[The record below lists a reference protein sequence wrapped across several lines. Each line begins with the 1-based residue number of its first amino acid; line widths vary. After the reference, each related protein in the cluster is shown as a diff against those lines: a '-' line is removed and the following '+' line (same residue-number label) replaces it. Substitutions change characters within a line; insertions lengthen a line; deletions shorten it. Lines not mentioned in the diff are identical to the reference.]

1 MSHEII
7 EGLDKVFSTE
17 KTWHG
22 LEIRDVGTDD
32 PRKIAEIILP
42 WEPKLAPVVGIP
54 EDVVLLEHNGESF
67 VNTKDLINSG
77 GFSMRYRDD
86 TNQVI
91 PNAVVQGRY
100 ESLANKGEDSF
111 TDIIC
116 ELASEDK
123 TVKIASIGSFNGGE
137 VVFASIFLDSFGVGL
152 KKADETQ
159 LFADFVNGHSGRYRY
174 HAFPSATR
182 MICANTVAF
191 AVEAAKE
198 GVSFKHTKSL
208 KDRIVE
214 AKMAIL
220 GFKKQSKDYA
230 KQATAM
236 SKKALPAAEL
246 VKYFTKIYER
256 QFGSFV
262 IEVKNLDDE
271 RKHNRQEKIL
281 GQWLENNSLDEDNQN
296 FGIQGTTWCA
306 FNAVTKWA
314 EHQKTIRCGSENESV
329 REAHRK
335 FANMFGDAKKVKQI
349 ALEEALAIL

>member
-42 WEPKLAPVVGIP
+42 WEPKMAPVVGIP
-54 EDVVLLEHNGESF
+54 EDVEILKHKGESF
-67 VNTKDLINSG
+67 INTKDLISTG

-86 TNQVI
+86 TKEVI

-100 ESLANKGEDSF
+100 ESLANKGKDSF
-111 TDIIC
+111 VDILC
-116 ELASEDK
+116 ELSDKDDSIRVASL
-123 TVKIASIGSFNGGE
+123 GSFNGGE

-152 KKADETQ
+152 KKADETN

-191 AVEAAKE
+191 AVAASD

-208 KDRIVE
+208 KDRVIE

-220 GFKKQSKDYA
+220 GFKKQAKQYA
-230 KQATAM
+230 SQATAM
-236 SKKALPAAEL
+236 SKKALKAEDL
-246 VKYFTKIYER
+246 VKYFAKIYER

-281 GQWLENNSLDEDNQN
+281 GQWLENNSLDEDNLN
-296 FGIQGTTWCA
+296 MGIQGTTWCA

-314 EHQKTIRCGSENESV
+314 EHQKTIRCGSEDESV

-335 FANMFGDAKKVKQI
+335 FANMFGDSKKVKQI